1 MRVCMCVRVLLEKR
15 PPEGAEAVRSNGV
28 HSVVWLL
35 LDRKSTHTRIRTH
48 AQTLCVHG
56 HIRNLALLEE
66 GRLCAFRLFVD
77 LLLSMAHLDG
87 SFEYYEWVINFGP
100 GVVQPIFKMSD
111 FVKPREPIPKF
122 PPQVH
127 AGGEDE
133 FAELLRAYGAKCLM
147 ESDGS
152 K

>member
-1 MRVCMCVRVLLEKR
+1 M
-15 PPEGAEAVRSNGV
+15 GISAA
-28 HSVVWLL
+28 
-35 LDRKSTHTRIRTH
+35 
-48 AQTLCVHG
+48 
-56 HIRNLALLEE
+56 NLALLEE

-77 LLLSMAHLDG
+77 LLLSMAHLDT
-87 SFEYYEWVINFGP
+87 FEYYEWVTNFGP
-100 GVVQPIFKMSD
+100 GVAQPRFKLSD
-111 FVKPREPIPKF
+111 FARPREPIPKF

-133 FAELLRAYGAKCLM
+133 FAELLHAYGAKCLM